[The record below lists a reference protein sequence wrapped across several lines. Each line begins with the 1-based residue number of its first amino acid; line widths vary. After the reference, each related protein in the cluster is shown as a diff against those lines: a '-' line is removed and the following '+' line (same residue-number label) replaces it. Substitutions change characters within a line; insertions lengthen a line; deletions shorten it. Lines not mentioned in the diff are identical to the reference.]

1 MIIQL
6 DHIEKTYGSG
16 ANKVPVLHDVNMQVE
31 EGEHFL
37 LTKEELQRLRE
48 TVREFTESFQ

>member
-16 ANKVPVLHDVNMQVE
+16 ANKVPVLH
-31 EGEHFL
+31 GRHL
-37 LTKEELQRLRE
+37 SL
-48 TVREFTESFQ
+48 